1 MPRAEREELIL
12 GVAGA
17 VFARD
22 GYHGASMDE
31 MAGAAG
37 VSKPMLYA
45 YFGSKEGLYLDYL
58 ARAGHELIERLERAF
73 FDNDPTPVHLRSR
86 VDTFLAFVE
95 EYRDGWRVLWRE
107 ANASAPIAQETA
119 QLRAQITDAVRRL
132 LLAGPAAPV
141 LHRAAAEAAAHS
153 IVGAGEALANWWLD
167 RPEVPREQVAEWYGG
182 RSGNDRAI
190 APRSR
195 SPAAAER

>member
-1 MPRAEREELIL
+1 
-12 GVAGA
+12 
-17 VFARD
+17 
-22 GYHGASMDE
+22 

-58 ARAGHELIERLERAF
+58 ARAGHELIERLERVF
-73 FDNDPTPVHLRSR
+73 VDDDPTPVHLRSR

-107 ANASAPIAQETA
+107 ANASAPGGPGD
-119 QLRAQITDAVRRL
+119 R
-132 LLAGPAAPV
+132 PAARRRSPTRCAGCCWPARRRRCS
-141 LHRAAAEAAAHS
+141 HRAAAEAAAHS

-167 RPEVPREQVAEWYGG
+167 RPEVPREQVAEWYAAVVQATVARDRPLRLSAVRPG
-182 RSGNDRAI
+182 RAGRG
-190 APRSR
+190 
-195 SPAAAER
+195 